1 MAAPTPLN
9 MAAPAAPG
17 PHPAVVLIHSFNG
30 LEPGYRDMTDRFAAE
45 GFVVLA
51 VSWQTFERQPSDAL
65 VAQLVRD
72 SLAFLEA
79 RDDVDPA
86 RLGLTGFCAGGR
98 YTMLL
103 LPQIEAL
110 AAGVAWYGFPYAG
123 QTEPATLIDQLEAP
137 MLMIHGTADRPSP
150 IAEIYRYAE
159 ALDAAG
165 APFELKVYQG
175 EPHGFM
181 LSGGQLR
188 LDEVAQ
194 NAFEE
199 MVDYFRRKL

>member
-1 MAAPTPLN
+1 M
-9 MAAPAAPG
+9 
-17 PHPAVVLIHSFNG
+17 
-30 LEPGYRDMTDRFAAE
+30 
-45 GFVVLA
+45 VLA

-199 MVDYFRRKL
+199 MVDYSFDASCKGLAHHGAHALP

>member
-1 MAAPTPLN
+1 
-9 MAAPAAPG
+9 
-17 PHPAVVLIHSFNG
+17 
-30 LEPGYRDMTDRFAAE
+30 
-45 GFVVLA
+45 
-51 VSWQTFERQPSDAL
+51 
-65 VAQLVRD
+65 
-72 SLAFLEA
+72 
-79 RDDVDPA
+79 
-86 RLGLTGFCAGGR
+86 
-98 YTMLL
+98 
-103 LPQIEAL
+103 
-110 AAGVAWYGFPYAG
+110 
-123 QTEPATLIDQLEAP
+123 
-137 MLMIHGTADRPSP
+137 MIHGTADRPSP